1 MANIYIFLAQSILPP
16 STLMEIMDLR
26 EQIEQ
31 CSTDKELKPILDNC
45 RIKQSEL
52 CDELSGAFK
61 EGDVKKAKY
70 LTACLQY
77 WSRIEERILDK
88 ITEV

>member
-1 MANIYIFLAQSILPP
+1 MEV
-16 STLMEIMDLR
+16 MEIRERIEKETTDEELR
-26 EQIEQ
+26 P
-31 CSTDKELKPILDNC
+31 LLDDC
-45 RIKQSEL
+45 KIKQSEL
-52 CDELSGAFK
+52 CNELTRAFH
-61 EGDVKKAKY
+61 ESDIIEAKY